1 MADDKA
7 PPSGAA
13 DHSPEA
19 PPSGAADHSHP
30 PAVGFI
36 GLGIMGRPMALNL
49 LKAGYPLVVHN
60 RTRTREQDLVTEGA
74 RAADS
79 PREVAEQAEIVITM
93 LPDSPDVE
101 LVYLGE
107 DGVIAGARDGE
118 LLIDMSSVAPATAQ
132 AVSAAARDI
141 GADALDAPVS
151 GGDVG
156 ARDGTLSIMV
166 GGPEEAFE
174 RARPIFD
181 VLGKTIVRL
190 GEAGAGQTAK
200 ACNQM
205 LVAITIEAV
214 SEALVLASKAG
225 VDPERLIEVLSG
237 GLAGNRVMEVRR
249 RNFLEHDFTPGF
261 KLELHHKDLGI
272 ALRTARDLGVYVPTT
287 AIVDQMLAALQS
299 AGDGGL
305 DHSALLKVIE
315 QASAH
320 EI

>member
-1 MADDKA
+1 MPDQNI
-7 PPSGAA
+7 
-13 DHSPEA
+13 
-19 PPSGAADHSHP
+19 
-30 PAVGFI
+30 GFV
-36 GLGIMGRPMALNL
+36 GLGIMGRPMALHL
-49 LKAGYPLVVHN
+49 LRADYSLVVHN
-60 RTRTREQDLVTEGA
+60 RTRAKEEELVSAGA
-74 RAADS
+74 SAADS
-79 PREVAEQAEIVITM
+79 PREVASQCDVLITM

-101 LVYLGE
+101 QVYLGSE
-107 DGVIAGARDGE
+107 GVIAGAREGQ
-118 LLIDMSSVAPATAQ
+118 LLIDMSSIAPAVAQ
-132 AVSAAARDI
+132 AVSDAAREV

-156 ARDGTLSIMV
+156 AREGTLSIMV
-166 GGPEEAFE
+166 GGSDDAFK
-174 RARPIFD
+174 RAQPLFD
-181 VLGKTIVRL
+181 VLGKTVVHM
-190 GEAGAGQTAK
+190 GGPGTGQTAK
-200 ACNQM
+200 ACNQI
-205 LVAITIEAV
+205 LVAVTIEAV

-237 GLAGNRVMEVRR
+237 GLAGNKVMEVRR

-272 ALRTARDLGVYVPTT
+272 ALRTARELGVYVPTT
-287 AIVDQMLAALQS
+287 AIVDQMLAALTA

>member
-1 MADDKA
+1 M
-7 PPSGAA
+7 
-13 DHSPEA
+13 PEQT
-19 PPSGAADHSHP
+19 
-30 PAVGFI
+30 VGFI
-36 GLGIMGRPMALNL
+36 GLGIMGGPMAANL
-49 LKAGYPLVVHN
+49 MRAGYPLVVHN
-60 RTRTREQDLVTEGA
+60 RTRAKEEDL
-74 RAADS
+74 AADGAERASS
-79 PREVAEQAEIVITM
+79 PREVASRSDVVITM

-101 LVYLGE
+101 AVYLGE
-107 DGVIAGARDGE
+107 EGVIAGAREGQ
-118 LLIDMSSVAPATAQ
+118 LLIDMSSAAPAVAR
-132 AVSAAARDI
+132 AVSDAARDL

-156 ARDGTLSIMV
+156 AREGTLSIMV
-166 GGPEEAFE
+166 GGSDDAFK
-174 RARPIFD
+174 RAQPLFD
-181 VLGKTIVRL
+181 VLGKTVVHL
-190 GEAGAGQTAK
+190 GPAGAGQTGK
-200 ACNQM
+200 ACNQI
-205 LVAITIEAV
+205 LVAVTIEAV

-225 VDPERLIEVLSG
+225 VDPARLLDVLSG

-272 ALRTARDLGVYVPTT
+272 ALRTARELGVYVPTT
-287 AIVDQMLAALQS
+287 AIVDQMLAALKA